1 MQMIKKNWHSEEGS
15 IDFIQ
20 LVVGLMIISIAAV
33 GTLQALYYGYDQ
45 LDFQMR
51 HRKAISIARSYVE
64 YLQGRLHADFNETDF
79 NDVALKAGNLANPHI
94 KLLDDRD
101 PSTDLDDVVCEVS
114 HRPLVPIDQPETKG
128 MDYWVIQV
136 FVRWYEPNSGNNAK
150 KHSVFFDARMVP
162 SGI

>member
-1 MQMIKKNWHSEEGS
+1 MINKKWHREEGS
-15 IDFIQ
+15 VDFIQ

-64 YLQGRLHADFNETDF
+64 YLQGRLHADYDATNF
-79 NDVALKAGNLANPHI
+79 NDLELRAGNLAHPSV

-101 PSTDLDDVVCEVS
+101 PSTDMDDVFCDVS
-114 HRPLVPIDQPETKG
+114 HRPLVPIDLPETKG
-128 MDYWVIQV
+128 VDYWVIQV
-136 FVRWYEPNSGNNAK
+136 FVRWNEPNSPQQNPI
-150 KHSVFFDARMVP
+150 HSVFFDARMVP
-162 SGI
+162 AGI